1 MTADITDKRVRSIMR
16 YFDSHGWPVA
26 GRDAERDTAGIVSSR
41 FLARYST
48 GGGRQHVLALGAGLY
63 APVDKAGTDPVPVSR
78 DVAQAVLALEA
89 DEVIDDHDHLRLFKL
104 AMILERK
111 GLATI
116 RKSRTTRAGIRRQ
129 TIRLA
134 LNEAGRS
141 MLEARARL
149 AKDEF

>member
-1 MTADITDKRVRSIMR
+1 
-16 YFDSHGWPVA
+16 
-26 GRDAERDTAGIVSSR
+26 
-41 FLARYST
+41 
-48 GGGRQHVLALGAGLY
+48 
-63 APVDKAGTDPVPVSR
+63 
-78 DVAQAVLALEA
+78 
-89 DEVIDDHDHLRLFKL
+89 
-104 AMILERK
+104 MILERK